1 MRIDLLK
8 LSALALAGAALAA
21 PPGARAQAVPP
32 PAPAAAPAPARA
44 PAPVRVRAV
53 ERVRTVERQR
63 VVERSKI
70 SFNGLTVPRG
80 QVVDGDVVAPFGD
93 VRVEGEVTGDVTVGK
108 GDLVLTEG
116 ALIRGD
122 AVVNGGGQLLN
133 EGGRVLG
140 EMRVNSAHGDADEM
154 AEAEEAADA
163 GGAASHNAAE
173 NLRIHRHG
181 WWGTM
186 AEGFEGLIS
195 TLTFALILCGLGAG
209 IVFYALPQLDRVTH
223 VVRSDTGR
231 AAGLGLAAAFL
242 VLPAFVI
249 ACLVLIVTIIGI
261 PVLALFAPLFWAAMA
276 AAWFYGLIAVA
287 HTIGERTAE
296 QSGSFASMRRN
307 AYTYVFTGVGL
318 LLAPLVVGNL
328 LKLTGF
334 LGWLGSLVNGLG
346 WTLVI
351 VAGLVGFGAVAF
363 TRGGTRTGWPWGPR
377 RPRDYD
383 PIFDDEPA
391 FDRPG
396 REVPV

>member
-1 MRIDLLK
+1 MRIDLMK
-8 LSALALAGAALAA
+8 LSKLALAAGALAA
-21 PPGARAQAVPP
+21 PAAARAQAAPP
-32 PAPAAAPAPARA
+32 PPPPAAAPAPAPA
-44 PAPVRVRAV
+44 PAAPGVRVV
-53 ERVRTVERQR
+53 ERVRER
-63 VVERSKI
+63 VVEGSKI
-70 SFNGLTVPRG
+70 SFNGLTVHRG

-108 GDLVLTEG
+108 GNLVLAEG
-116 ALIRGD
+116 AVIRGD

-140 EMRVNSAHGDADEM
+140 EMRVNSAEGDADEM
-154 AEAEEAADA
+154 AEAADEAAA
-163 GGAASHNAAE
+163 ARGASRAAE
-173 NLRIHRHG
+173 NLRIRRHG
-181 WWGTM
+181 WWGSM

-223 VVRSDTGR
+223 VVRHDTGR
-231 AAGLGLAAAFL
+231 AAGLGVASAFL
-242 VLPAFVI
+242 VLPAFLI
-249 ACLVLIVTIIGI
+249 ACFLLVITIIGI
-261 PVLALFAPLFWAAMA
+261 PVLLLFAPLFWAVAVG
-276 AAWFYGLIAVA
+276 AWFYGLIAVA

-334 LGWLGSLVNGLG
+334 LGWLGSMVNGLG
-346 WTLVI
+346 WAVVI

-377 RPRDYD
+377 EPRGYD

-391 FDRPG
+391 FDRTG

>member
-21 PPGARAQAVPP
+21 PPGARAQAAPP
-32 PAPAAAPAPARA
+32 PPPPTPAAAPAPAQA
-44 PAPVRVRAV
+44 PAPV
-53 ERVRTVERQR
+53 RVRTVERQR

-108 GDLVLTEG
+108 GNLVLTEG
-116 ALIRGD
+116 ALIGGD

-140 EMRVNSAHGDADEM
+140 EMRVNSAHGDEDEV
-154 AEAEEAADA
+154 AEAEEAA
-163 GGAASHNAAE
+163 GVRGASQSAAE

-186 AEGFEGLIS
+186 ADGFEGLIS

-346 WTLVI
+346 WALVI

-363 TRGGTRTGWPWGPR
+363 TRGGTRAGWPWGPR
-377 RPRDYD
+377 TPRGYD

-391 FDRPG
+391 FDYPG